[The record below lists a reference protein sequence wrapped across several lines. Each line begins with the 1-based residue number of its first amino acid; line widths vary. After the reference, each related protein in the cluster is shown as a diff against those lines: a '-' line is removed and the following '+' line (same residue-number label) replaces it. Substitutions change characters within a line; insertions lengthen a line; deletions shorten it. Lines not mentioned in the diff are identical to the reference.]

1 MIFGGYLQ
9 RHWGAPPWAVDH
21 ARIDRERDEQ
31 LDRHRSLPFDEEMP
45 EIGVIELGTHH
56 PMEGQ
61 ESWPDEV
68 RSAAEQISRIAALG
82 APDELSQPA
91 ALMKRLMML
100 GTLVADHLEPR
111 LDAMFLQS
119 AKDEREGEDDPPA
132 ARHRGPDMSVD
143 ETFSALHLVRSG
155 KGPRVTPAV
164 LWPLHAAY
172 VAAGEL
178 VDAAEHC
185 GRRGDVVAT
194 EVLAAAQRF
203 VAAWRDAPSSW
214 SP

>member
-1 MIFGGYLQ
+1 MIFGGYSQ
-9 RHWGAPPWAVDH
+9 RHWGAPPWAVDR
-21 ARIDRERDEQ
+21 ARIDRERDEE
-31 LDRHRSLPFDEEMP
+31 LDRRRSLPFDEEMP
-45 EIGVIELGTHH
+45 EIGATELSTHH

-82 APDELSQPA
+82 ASDELSQPA

-119 AKDEREGEDDPPA
+119 AKDEREGEDDRPA
-132 ARHRGPDMSVD
+132 ARHLGPDMSVD
-143 ETFSALHLVRSG
+143 ETFGALHTARSRR
-155 KGPRVTPAV
+155 GPRVDPAV

-178 VDAAEHC
+178 VNAAEHY
-185 GRRGDVVAT
+185 GGRGDVVAT
-194 EVLAAAQRF
+194 DVLAAAQRF
-203 VAAWRDAPSSW
+203 VAAWRDAPSS
-214 SP
+214 